1 MHVIAHLGHCGCGRG
16 VVCCK
21 QIIVV
26 MCVCVFFMGT
36 IAGKLIAL
44 IFTVFF
50 SHV

>member
-1 MHVIAHLGHCGCGRG
+1 MHVITHLGHCAMQKR

-21 QIIVV
+21 QGVVV
-26 MCVCVFFMGT
+26 MVFVFMGN